1 MSDSVGTT
9 FRGKRRYHSLL
20 ETRVPLPP
28 SLPLSSS
35 NSILLIVRS
44 RKNRWEIFGN
54 GQKGVLAD
62 RLGEKI
68 YQVSY
73 IYREITRGEFT
84 GTYITI
90 VFESCQY

>member
-20 ETRVPLPP
+20 GTRAFPTRRI
-28 SLPLSSS
+28 LSSLS
-35 NSILLIVRS
+35 LDREKIIG
-44 RKNRWEIFGN
+44 KF
-54 GQKGVLAD
+54 LAT
-62 RLGEKI
+62 GGKAVWPTACKKI

-84 GTYITI
+84 ATYITI